1 MMNIGT
7 PHQIIDRIAQ
17 SLSGLCGDRETCY
30 QHAWW
35 LLEALTHKTKI
46 ALITHNTIVLSNA
59 DLKKLEEWVYQLV
72 NEHKPIQ
79 YILGT
84 VPFLHLDLFVE
95 PPILIPR
102 PETEEWVSVLL
113 QYLHPLKHHALRI
126 ADIGTGTGCIALAL
140 GKALPHA
147 EIVAC
152 DINPQALDLAARN
165 AAHNNITNVQ
175 CVLSDLFENISGKF
189 DIIVSN
195 PPYITPQEYE
205 QLDPSVVQW
214 EDHRALVASDQGLA
228 VIKKLIT
235 QAKNHLRYHKELTTS
250 AIPQLWIEIGYKQAD
265 SVLELMHQAGYART
279 LLFRDA
285 FGNDRCV
292 QGMLE

>member
-1 MMNIGT
+1 MNT
-7 PHQIIDRIAQ
+7 FTSLQIIDRIAQ
-17 SLSGLCGDRETCY
+17 LLSGLYRDHEIRY

-35 LLEALTHKTKI
+35 LLEALTQKTKT
-46 ALITHNTIVLSNA
+46 ALITHKTIMLSDA
-59 DLKKLEEWVYQLV
+59 DIKKLDEWVHQLTY
-72 NEHKPIQ
+72 EHKPIQ
-79 YILGT
+79 YILGM
-84 VPFLHLDLFVE
+84 VPFLNLDLFVE

-102 PETEEWVSVLL
+102 PETEEWVNVLL

-140 GKALPHA
+140 GKALSRA
-147 EIVAC
+147 EIIAC
-152 DINPQALDLAARN
+152 DINPQALNLATRN
-165 AAHNNITNVQ
+165 AAHNNVTNVQ
-175 CVLSDLFENISGKF
+175 FVLSDLFDHISGAF

-195 PPYITPQEYE
+195 PPYITLQEYE
-205 QLDPSVVQW
+205 QLDPSVAQW

>member
-1 MMNIGT
+1 MNT
-7 PHQIIDRIAQ
+7 FTSHQIIDRIAQ
-17 SLSGLCGDRETCY
+17 LLSGLYYDRETCY

-35 LLEALTHKTKI
+35 LLEALTQKTKT
-46 ALITHNTIVLSNA
+46 ALITHKTIMLSDA
-59 DLKKLEEWVYQLV
+59 DVKKLDEWIHQLIH
-72 NEHKPIQ
+72 EHKPMQ

-84 VPFLHLDLFVE
+84 VPFLNLNLFVE

-113 QYLHPLKHHALRI
+113 QYLDSLKHHALRI

-140 GKALPHA
+140 GKALPRA
-147 EIVAC
+147 EIIAC
-152 DINPQALDLAARN
+152 DINPQALSLAARN
-165 AAHNNITNVQ
+165 AVHNNVANVQ
-175 CVLSDLFENISGKF
+175 LVLSDLFDHVSGKF

-205 QLDPSVVQW
+205 QLDPSVAQW
-214 EDHRALVASDQGLA
+214 EDHRALVAQDQGLA

>member
-1 MMNIGT
+1 MNT
-7 PHQIIDRIAQ
+7 FTSLQIIDRIAQ
-17 SLSGLCGDRETCY
+17 LLSGLYRDHEIRY
-30 QHAWW
+30 QYAWW
-35 LLEALTHKTKI
+35 LLEALTQKTKT
-46 ALITHNTIVLSNA
+46 ALITHKTIMLSDA
-59 DLKKLEEWVYQLV
+59 DIKKLDEWVHQLTY
-72 NEHKPIQ
+72 EHKPIQ
-79 YILGT
+79 YILGM
-84 VPFLHLDLFVE
+84 VPFLNLDLFVE

-102 PETEEWVSVLL
+102 PETEEWVNVLL

-140 GKALPHA
+140 GKALSRA
-147 EIVAC
+147 EIIAC
-152 DINPQALDLAARN
+152 DINPQALNLATRN
-165 AAHNNITNVQ
+165 AAHNNVTNVQ
-175 CVLSDLFENISGKF
+175 FVLSDLFDHISGAF

-195 PPYITPQEYE
+195 PPYITLQEYE
-205 QLDPSVVQW
+205 QLDPSVAQW